1 MKQRVI
7 SALIIS
13 AIAIVAIILGGIV
26 FDIAILLMATIG
38 LYEFY
43 GAFAKKGHSPIRIF
57 GLVYIGLLALMIFL
71 DSKSYLS
78 IILETKSNVTIDLFP
93 PIFILHFLLLL
104 SFVVF
109 KFEKYTPFDVAVTI
123 FGGFYVVALLSY
135 FINLRNLSGGMY
147 LFIIP
152 LVGAIATDTF
162 ALFAG
167 KQFGKKKLIPAVSPN
182 KTVAGSI
189 GGFCGSIIILTIGGM
204 VLVFGGFYTDM
215 PIYHYPILGAIIGIT
230 AQIGDLAASSI
241 KRYTGIKDFGKL
253 IPGHGGILDRIDS
266 YIFTIPVVYY
276 YLLLFG
282 IGGV

>member
-13 AIAIVAIILGGIV
+13 AIAIIAIILGGIV
-26 FDIAILLMATIG
+26 FDIAILLIATIG
-38 LYEFY
+38 LFEFY

-57 GLVYIGLLALMIFL
+57 GLVYVGLLALMIFL
-71 DSKSYLS
+71 DSRSYLS
-78 IILETKSNVTIDLFP
+78 ILLETKSHGIIDLFP
-93 PIFILHFLLLL
+93 PIFILQLLLLL

-109 KFEKYTPFDVAVTI
+109 KFEKYTPFDVAITI

-135 FINLRNLSGGMY
+135 FINLRNLSGGVY
-147 LFIIP
+147 LFFIP
-152 LVGAIATDTF
+152 LGGAIATDTF
-162 ALFAG
+162 ALFVG
-167 KQFGKKKLIPAVSPN
+167 KKFGKKKLIPAVSPN
-182 KTVAGSI
+182 KTVAGSV
-189 GGFCGSIIILTIGGM
+189 GGFFGNIILVTIAGV
-204 VLVFGGFYTDM
+204 VLVFAGFYTAM
-215 PIYHYPILGAIIGIT
+215 PIYHYPILGAIIGVT
-230 AQIGDLAASSI
+230 AQIGDLVASSI